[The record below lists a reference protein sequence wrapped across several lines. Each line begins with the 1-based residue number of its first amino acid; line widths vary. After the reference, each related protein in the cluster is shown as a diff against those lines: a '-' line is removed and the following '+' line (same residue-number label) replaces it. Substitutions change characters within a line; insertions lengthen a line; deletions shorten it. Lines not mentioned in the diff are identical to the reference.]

1 MITINIDNANVMYR
15 VQTEELR
22 SRFREEH
29 KRNTPVLHQTS
40 RLENTDEP
48 LGPRKNYKAPPMTTS
63 KAILSGEVVEE
74 AIRNCKARNITKEAL
89 KTILS
94 ENAFKGVSVFQRF
107 FGPNWDM
114 IRRIAVDPAHELHN
128 LVKDMLGLI
137 LSDGA
142 MDFKPKRLK
151 EEKLM
156 GRFKELPT
164 SKKATWI
171 MSDKRK
177 AILSTLVTSRVLKVP
192 EAWPRILNYFNEDYE
207 KIKLAESMAFCGD
220 RGAYFIGL
228 TDIAPA
234 LQKNFIELLKVAGG
248 FIAKSSTPADLKRMN
263 DRLVVVLAELEIA
276 LPIYWNSSTRHLLL
290 HMYSTI
296 LQLGH
301 FWAISMLGVERLHV
315 LIKHLGTNIS
325 TSIYIYP
332 SVVYFF

>member
-1 MITINIDNANVMYR
+1 
-15 VQTEELR
+15 
-22 SRFREEH
+22 
-29 KRNTPVLHQTS
+29 
-40 RLENTDEP
+40 
-48 LGPRKNYKAPPMTTS
+48 MTTS
-63 KAILSGEVVEE
+63 KAFLSGQVVEE
-74 AIRNCKARNITKEAL
+74 AIRNCKSRNITKEAL
-89 KTILS
+89 KQILS
-94 ENAFKGVSVFQRF
+94 DQPFKGVSVFQRF

-114 IRRIAVDPAHELHN
+114 IRRVAVDPAHELHN
-128 LVKDMLGLI
+128 LVKDMLGLL

-142 MDFKPKRLK
+142 MDFKPKRLA

-156 GRFKELPT
+156 GRFKNLQN
-164 SKKATWI
+164 SRQAAWI
-171 MSDKRK
+171 LSAKRK
-177 AILSTLVTSRVLKVP
+177 LILDALIESRQLKVP

-248 FIAKSSTPADLKRMN
+248 FIAKTSKPADLNRLN

-296 LQLGH
+296 LELGH

-332 SVVYFF
+332 SVAYFF